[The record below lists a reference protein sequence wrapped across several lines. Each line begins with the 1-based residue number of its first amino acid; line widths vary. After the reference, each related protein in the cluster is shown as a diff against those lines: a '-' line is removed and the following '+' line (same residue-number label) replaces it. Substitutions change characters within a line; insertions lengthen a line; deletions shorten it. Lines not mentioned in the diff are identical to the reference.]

1 MQRCVSYL
9 ALDGSMFAPSLVTLN
24 KSPLD
29 MSLTAV
35 HLSDASMVLL
45 AVLGGATGYISSP

>member
-1 MQRCVSYL
+1 
-9 ALDGSMFAPSLVTLN
+9 MFAPSLVTLN

-35 HLSDASMVLL
+35 HLSDASMLLL
-45 AVLGGATGYISSP
+45 AVLGGATGYTSSP